1 MGQTT
6 ALALAPTQTIA
17 TPAALAFEPAD
28 WEAAIRFAKIAVAS
42 RLLPKSVAT
51 PEAACIIIATGRE
64 LGMTAMQSLRS
75 IHVIEGKP
83 TMSADLMVALV
94 KRSPSCE
101 MFRLVESTPTV
112 ATYSTSRRGEGETRM
127 SFTMAEAQA
136 AGVTGKDNWKKYP
149 AAMLRARAASALC
162 RAVYPDVLLSVYETD
177 EIQSSASVPEYVTEP
192 VRYVEAEPIARNDF
206 DAIAKKVG
214 DPADIIENRAAA
226 TLESR
231 IAGADTLDALGVVA
245 EEIKRADIGD
255 DARGALRK
263 LYRARK
269 SAIESAREPGSEG

>member
-1 MGQTT
+1 MGQNST

-94 KRSPSCE
+94 KRSPACE
-101 MFRLVESTPTV
+101 SFRLVESTPTV

-177 EIQSSASVPEYVTEP
+177 EIQSGAGVPEYTTEP
-192 VRYVEAEPIARNDF
+192 VRYVEAEPA
-206 DAIAKKVG
+206 A
-214 DPADIIENRAAA
+214 PAEDAAA
-226 TLESR
+226 ALEAR
-231 IAGADTLDALGVVA
+231 IAGADTLDALSVVA
-245 EEIKRADIGD
+245 EEIKRADLGD
-255 DARGALRK
+255 DARAALRK

-269 SAIESAREPGSEG
+269 SAIESAAREPGEEG